1 MALSRKVVSDYTLS
15 DGTFLPA
22 GSIVSV
28 NADKMHFNDE
38 RYVNASE
45 FDGFRFVREDD
56 SETAVANRLTT
67 TGVDFVTFGTGRHAW
82 CVQRR
87 RYRWD

>member
-1 MALSRKVVSDYTLS
+1 MSDYTLS

-45 FDGFRFVREDD
+45 FDGFRFVK
-56 SETAVANRLTT
+56 ETASTADSGDAAQPTISRMSHLMVATSP
-67 TGVDFVTFGTGRHAW
+67 DFLSFGLGRHAW
-82 CVQRR
+82 
-87 RYRWD
+87 